1 MTDRDARLDAVRREI
16 DAIDAGLLD
25 LLNRRAAAAL
35 EVAAVK
41 SRRADP
47 RYYRPERETAL
58 LRRLAA
64 GNAGPLPDDEVAR
77 LFREIVSTCRAM
89 EQRPVVAC
97 ATVAGARAAF
107 GHFGGAVDL
116 HVAPNA
122 AGALA
127 AVAATDA
134 VAGTAAV
141 ATTGTDTGAG
151 ETTAVARTP
160 TPAAR
165 ARCDFAVIEFSP
177 GGEAAPAVADAAGA
191 GLVLCGEWYA
201 AGGERYVVAGR
212 EPVPPTGDDW
222 TSLVV
227 AADRVADLESH
238 CAVLDLAVRSTPI
251 AGRSSSIADVAA
263 HKDDPRLAGL
273 LAGYGG
279 GERTVLGAY
288 PNARSGGRTPAG
300 GGNSH
305 GRLHGAG
312 TGSGRA
318 GAGDGARLGASA
330 IRAAAADGNAMI
342 RRLCII
348 GAGLI
353 GGSLARDLG
362 RLGQVGEIV
371 GSSRHAS
378 NLERAAALGV
388 IDRFDTDAARAVAG
402 ADMVVVAAPLGA
414 MAGIFERIRD
424 ALGDD
429 AVVTDVGSAKGSV
442 VAAARAGFG
451 SRYAR
456 FVPAHP
462 VAGTEHSGVEAS
474 AEHLFE
480 RRRVILT
487 PTPETDADALGRV
500 ARMWEAVGAEVVEM
514 DVTRHDEI
522 LAATS
527 HLPHML
533 AYTLVDVLGGMKE
546 RAEIFRFSAGGLR
559 DFTRVASSDP
569 QMWHDICQANRDA
582 LSDVLERFGADLG
595 RLGDAVRSG
604 DGAFVRSVFVRA
616 KAIRDRYCGDR
627 R

>member
-1 MTDRDARLDAVRREI
+1 MTDRDARLEAVRGEI

-41 SRRADP
+41 SRQAEP
-47 RYYRPERETAL
+47 RYYRPERETTL

-64 GNAGPLPDDEVAR
+64 GNAGPLPDAEVAR
-77 LFREIVSTCRAM
+77 LFREVVSTCRAL
-89 EQRPVVAC
+89 EQRPAIAC

-116 HVAPNA
+116 HVAPDA

-127 AVAATDA
+127 TVATS
-134 VAGTAAV
+134 AAV
-141 ATTGTDTGAG
+141 APADSGAG
-151 ETTAVARTP
+151 ETTAT
-160 TPAAR
+160 AAR

-177 GGEAAPAVADAAGA
+177 GGEVSPAVADAAAA

-222 TSLVV
+222 TSIVV
-227 AADRVADLESH
+227 AVDRVADLESR
-238 CAVLDLAVRSTPI
+238 CDALDLVVRSTPI
-251 AGRSSSIADVAA
+251 AGRASSIADVAA

-273 LAGYGG
+273 LAEYGG
-279 GERTVLGAY
+279 ECTVLGAY
-288 PNARSGGRTPAG
+288 PDARSGRRTPVG
-300 GGNSH
+300 GGNGRS
-305 GRLHGAG
+305 RLHGAG
-312 TGSGRA
+312 MVGSGR
-318 GAGDGARLGASA
+318 GAGVRDGARRGASA
-330 IRAAAADGNAMI
+330 MRAAAGGNAMI

-348 GAGLI
+348 GTGLI
-353 GGSLARDLG
+353 GGSLARDLR
-362 RLGQVGEIV
+362 RLGKVGEIV
-371 GSSRHAS
+371 GSSRHTS
-378 NLERAAALGV
+378 NLERAVALGV
-388 IDRFDTDAARAVAG
+388 IDRFDTDAERAVAG
-402 ADMVVVAAPLGA
+402 ADMVVVAVPLGA
-414 MAGIFERIRD
+414 MTEIFERIRE
-424 ALGDD
+424 AAAED
-429 AVVTDVGSAKGSV
+429 AVITDVGSAKGSV
-442 VAAARAGFG
+442 VAAARAGLG
-451 SRYAR
+451 PRYAR

-474 AEHLFE
+474 VEHLFE
-480 RRRVILT
+480 QRRVILT
-487 PTPETDADALGRV
+487 PFPETDADALGRV
-500 ARMWEAVGAEVVEM
+500 SRMWETVGAEVVEM
-514 DVTRHDEI
+514 DATRHDEV

-582 LSDVLERFGADLG
+582 LADVLERFSADLG
-595 RLGDAVRSG
+595 RLGDAVRRG
-604 DGAFVRSVFVRA
+604 DGEFVRLVFMRA